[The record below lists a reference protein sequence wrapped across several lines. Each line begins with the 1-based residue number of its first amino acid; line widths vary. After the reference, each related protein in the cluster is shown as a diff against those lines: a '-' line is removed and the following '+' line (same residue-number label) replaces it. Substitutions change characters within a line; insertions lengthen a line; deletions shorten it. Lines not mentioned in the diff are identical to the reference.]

1 MEASKKA
8 IIGLQGL
15 ELKNDEIDILKKYS
29 PLGYI
34 LFSRNIH
41 DKDQVKNLIGNIRNI
56 IGWNCLILIDQEGGR
71 VQRLTNP
78 DWPKYPPSNLFGK
91 LAINSLNIARRAT
104 YLNYI
109 LLGTD
114 LNELGINI
122 NCAPCLD
129 VKSKQ
134 MHSVIGDRS
143 FSSDPLI
150 VSSLGKSACSGLIDS
165 GVLPIIKHI
174 PGHGKSMADSHKEL
188 PIISDKIDT
197 LEMCDFIPFKVLSN
211 MPIAMTAHILYT
223 EIDNKLPITQ
233 SKKAYEYIRNIM
245 RYDGIL
251 MSDDIEMSALKGTI
265 EDKVLSIIKAGFDII
280 LHCSGNINT
289 AEKVLLNAPLLGS
302 ALSDKLKLS
311 LDTIKNVDISMDKTV
326 YLNEINKIFNNFS
339 KDDFE
344 YYK

>member
-1 MEASKKA
+1 MEISKKA
-8 IIGLQGL
+8 IIGLEGL
-15 ELKNDEIDILKKYS
+15 ELKNDEINILKKYS

-56 IGWNCLILIDQEGGR
+56 IGWNCLILIDQEGGS
-71 VQRLTNP
+71 VQRLANP
-78 DWPKYPPSNLFGK
+78 GWPKYPPSNIFGK
-91 LAINSLNIARRAT
+91 LAKNSLNIARRAT

-109 LLGTD
+109 LLGMD
-114 LNELGINI
+114 LKELGINV

-197 LEMCDFIPFKVLSN
+197 LEMCDFIPFKALSN

-311 LDTIKNVDISMDKTV
+311 LDMIKNVDISMDKTV

>member
-109 LLGTD
+109 LLGMD
-114 LNELGINI
+114 LKELGINV

-129 VKSKQ
+129 VKSEQ
-134 MHSVIGDRS
+134 MNSVIGDRA
-143 FSSDPLI
+143 FSSDPFI
-150 VSSLGKSACSGLIDS
+150 VSSLGKSACNGLIDS

-174 PGHGKSMADSHKEL
+174 PGHGKSITDSHKEL

-197 LEMCDFIPFKVLSN
+197 LERSDFIPFKDLYN

-223 EIDNKLPITQ
+223 DIDNKLPITQ
-233 SKKAYEYIRNIM
+233 SKKAYNYIRNVIK
-245 RYDGIL
+245 YDGIL
-251 MSDDIEMSALKGTI
+251 ISDDIEMLALKGTI
-265 EDKVLSIIKAGFDII
+265 EDRVLSIIKAGLDIV
-280 LHCSGNINT
+280 LHCSGNITT
-289 AEKVLLNAPLLGS
+289 AEQVLINAPLLGK

-311 LDTIKNVDISMDKTV
+311 LDRIKNVDISMNKTI

-339 KDDFE
+339 KYDVE

>member
-1 MEASKKA
+1 MEISKKA
-8 IIGLQGL
+8 IIGLEGL
-15 ELKNDEIDILKKYS
+15 ELKNDEINILKKYS

-56 IGWNCLILIDQEGGR
+56 IGWNCLILIDQEGGS
-71 VQRLTNP
+71 VQRLANP
-78 DWPKYPPSNLFGK
+78 GWPKYPPSNIFGK
-91 LAINSLNIARRAT
+91 LAKNSLNIARRAT

-109 LLGTD
+109 LLGMD
-114 LNELGINI
+114 LKELGINV

-311 LDTIKNVDISMDKTV
+311 LDMIKNVDISMDKTV

>member
-41 DKDQVKNLIGNIRNI
+41 DKDQVKNLIGNIRNL

-91 LAINSLNIARRAT
+91 LAINSLNSARRAT

-109 LLGTD
+109 LLGMD
-114 LNELGINI
+114 LKELGINV

-134 MHSVIGDRS
+134 MNSVIGDRA

-150 VSSLGKSACSGLIDS
+150 VSSLGKSACNGLIDS

-174 PGHGKSMADSHKEL
+174 PGHGKSITDSHKEL
-188 PIISDKIDT
+188 PIISDTIDT
-197 LEMCDFIPFKVLSN
+197 LERSDFIPFKDLYN

-233 SKKAYEYIRNIM
+233 SKKAYNYIRNVIK
-245 RYDGIL
+245 YDGIL
-251 MSDDIEMSALKGTI
+251 ISDDVEMSALKGTI
-265 EDKVLSIIKAGFDII
+265 GDRVISITKAGFDII

-289 AEKVLLNAPLLGS
+289 TEQVLINVTKVGS
-302 ALSDKLKLS
+302 SLSNKLKLS
-311 LDTIKNVDISMDKTV
+311 LDMIKNVDIAMNKSV

-339 KDDFE
+339 INTLK

>member
-1 MEASKKA
+1 MEISKKA
-8 IIGLQGL
+8 IIGLEGL
-15 ELKNDEIDILKKYS
+15 ELKNDEINILKKYS

-56 IGWNCLILIDQEGGR
+56 IGWNCLILIDQEGGS

-78 DWPKYPPSNLFGK
+78 GWPKYPPSNIFGK
-91 LAINSLNIARRAT
+91 LAKNSLNIARRAT

-109 LLGTD
+109 LLGMD
-114 LNELGINI
+114 LKELGINV

-311 LDTIKNVDISMDKTV
+311 LDMIKNVDISMDKTV